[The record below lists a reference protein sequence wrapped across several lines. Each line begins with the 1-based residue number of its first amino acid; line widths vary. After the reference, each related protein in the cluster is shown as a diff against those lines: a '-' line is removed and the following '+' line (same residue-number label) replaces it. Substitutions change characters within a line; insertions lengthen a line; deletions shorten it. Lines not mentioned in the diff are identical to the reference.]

1 MLINSHVIGYLK
13 TTQEYFTNFRSFL
26 SRVRFRL
33 FAGFG
38 SIPDDILRSESKNAL
53 LKELFLG
60 NHTKQQL
67 KLFYTVEKP
76 GRGPQRINSMRTQ
89 YTSPRVYVYM
99 DQLILRQTRTKDTG
113 IYTCMYRG
121 RPRIIWAV
129 TVLAAGEEPYR
140 QTIAPIVY
148 LENNETETK
157 ASKSVRTLRQKTIIP
172 ANIQIYTSWGPWSPC
187 VPCVAQLPPGIPELG
202 FFERGGEGF
211 QMRVGTCYTRML
223 DSFFPVRPYKLA
235 RYATKPLRQ
244 FGRSGLPCRSHLIA
258 RGVMESGI
266 RALKKR
272 PSELIIRPCYRPCPA
287 PKDSILYS
295 FIPFTRGMVKASAL
309 EAADE
314 VPKPS
319 IKRIRIRDGDS
330 FVLSCPLRGTV
341 HSPISWFR
349 LPTSK
354 SETSNLTSTALM
366 AGAFGAFGTPS
377 GWLAFHA
384 EQVNLSTLLTKTR
397 GRVRLDPA
405 YHLIYAEAKSA
416 SDAAVDRESGR
427 LPVFRLACVHGD
439 ARGSNFKWSDWTG
452 VLTVETIVRWSQ
464 LEVITGLSTAVS
476 VLMPAF
482 LSLATVC
489 MAVNCLVDERKAAM
503 RAAAAGRAQRPKI

>member
-1 MLINSHVIGYLK
+1 
-13 TTQEYFTNFRSFL
+13 
-26 SRVRFRL
+26 
-33 FAGFG
+33 
-38 SIPDDILRSESKNAL
+38 
-53 LKELFLG
+53 
-60 NHTKQQL
+60 
-67 KLFYTVEKP
+67 
-76 GRGPQRINSMRTQ
+76 
-89 YTSPRVYVYM
+89 M

-121 RPRIIWAV
+121 RPRIVWAV

-140 QTIAPIVY
+140 QTIAPMVY
-148 LENNETETK
+148 LETNETDTNPP
-157 ASKSVRTLRQKTIIP
+157 KSIRTLGRKTIIP
-172 ANIQIYTSWGPWSPC
+172 ANIQIFTSWGPWSPC

-223 DSFFPVRPYKLA
+223 DGFFPVRPYKLA
-235 RYATKPLRQ
+235 HYATKPLRQ
-244 FGRSGLPCRSHLIA
+244 FGHSGLPCRSHLIA
-258 RGVMESGI
+258 RGVMESSI
-266 RALKKR
+266 QALKKR
-272 PSELIIRPCYRPCPA
+272 PSELIIRPCYRPCPV
-287 PKDSILYS
+287 PKDSLLYS

-314 VPKPS
+314 VAKPS
-319 IKRIRIRDGDS
+319 MKRTRIKDGDS

-354 SETSNLTSTALM
+354 SETKNLTATALM

-384 EQVNLSTLLTKTR
+384 EQVNLSTLLVKSR

-416 SDAAVDRESGR
+416 SDAAVDSESGL

-439 ARGSNFKWSDWTG
+439 ARGSNFRWSDWTG
-452 VLTVETIVRWSQ
+452 VLAVETIVRWSQ
-464 LEVITGLSTAVS
+464 LEVITGLSTAVA

-489 MAVNCLVDERKAAM
+489 MAVKCLADERKAAM
-503 RAAAAGRAQRPKI
+503 RAAAAGRTQRPKI

>member
-1 MLINSHVIGYLK
+1 MS
-13 TTQEYFTNFRSFL
+13 TNYKMDKVL
-26 SRVRFRL
+26 VVRFRL
-33 FAGFG
+33 FTGSG
-38 SIPDDILRSESKNAL
+38 SIPDDILRSESKDFL
-53 LKELFLG
+53 LKKLFLG
-60 NHTKQQL
+60 NYTKQQL
-67 KLFYTVEKP
+67 NLFYTVEKP
-76 GRGPQRINSMRTQ
+76 GRAPQRITSTKTRFI
-89 YTSPRVYVYM
+89 SPRVYVYM
-99 DQLILRQTRTKDTG
+99 DQLILRQARKKDTG

-121 RPRIIWAV
+121 RPRVTWAV
-129 TVLAAGEEPYR
+129 TVLGAGEEPYR
-140 QTIAPIVY
+140 QTIAPMVY
-148 LENNETETK
+148 LKNNETDPK
-157 ASKSVRTLRQKTIIP
+157 VSKSIRTLRRKTIIP
-172 ANIQIYTSWGPWSPC
+172 ANVEIFTSWGPWSPC

-211 QMRVGTCYTRML
+211 QMRVGTCYVRML
-223 DSFFPVRPYKLA
+223 DTFFPLRPYKLA

-258 RGVMESGI
+258 RGVLESGI

-272 PSELIIRPCYRPCPA
+272 PSELIIRPCYRPCSA
-287 PKDSILYS
+287 PKNSLLYS
-295 FIPFTRGMVKASAL
+295 FIPFTRGMEKMSAL
-309 EAADE
+309 EAANE
-314 VPKPS
+314 VSKPS
-319 IKRIRIRDGDS
+319 IKRMRVKDGDS
-330 FVLSCPLRGTV
+330 FVLSCPVRGTV

-354 SETSNLTSTALM
+354 SETSNLTATALM

-384 EQVNLSTLLTKTR
+384 EQVNLSTLLMKSR

-416 SDAAVDRESGR
+416 IDAAVDKGSGY

-439 ARGSNFKWSDWTG
+439 ARGSNFKWSDWSG
-452 VLTVETIVRWSQ
+452 ILTVETIVRWSQ
-464 LEVITGLSTAVS
+464 LEVITGLSTAVA

-489 MAVNCLVDERKAAM
+489 MAVKCLVDERRAGM
-503 RAAAAGRAQRPKI
+503 RAAAAGRARRPKI